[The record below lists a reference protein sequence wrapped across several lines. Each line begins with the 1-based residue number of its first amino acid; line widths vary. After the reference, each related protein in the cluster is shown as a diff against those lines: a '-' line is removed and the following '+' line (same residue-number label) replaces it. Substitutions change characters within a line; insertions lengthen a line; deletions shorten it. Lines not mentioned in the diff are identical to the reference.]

1 MITEESY
8 PILGSEKAQPA
19 KESSEKEEDNPSR
32 GKSRGFFTFDIDSEG
47 NACCTQE
54 QMDFVKDFYPEYEE
68 YPIDLLLWL

>member
-8 PILGSEKAQPA
+8 PILGSEKAPPA
-19 KESSEKEEDNPSR
+19 KESSENEEDNPSR

-54 QMDFVKDFYPEYEE
+54 
-68 YPIDLLLWL
+68 